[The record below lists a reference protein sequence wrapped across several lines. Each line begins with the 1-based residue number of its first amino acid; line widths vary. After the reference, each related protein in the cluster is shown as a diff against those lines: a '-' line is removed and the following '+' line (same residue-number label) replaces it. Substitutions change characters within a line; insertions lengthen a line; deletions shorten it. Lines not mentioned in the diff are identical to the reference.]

1 MTSPKE
7 ELDREARV
15 RRDILRRASLYSYG
29 MLAVTLAVAVGGS
42 ALIAWVLS
50 RGGLPFRPTWVVLT
64 VIVLMPPLV
73 RFTVEALRRKK

>member
-1 MTSPKE
+1 MTPPHE

-29 MLAVTLAVAVGGS
+29 MAAVTLIVAVGGS

-50 RGGLPFRPTWVVLT
+50 RGGLPFRPTWIVLTVVVLT
-64 VIVLMPPLV
+64 PGLV
-73 RFTVEALRRKK
+73 RIVVDAQRRKK